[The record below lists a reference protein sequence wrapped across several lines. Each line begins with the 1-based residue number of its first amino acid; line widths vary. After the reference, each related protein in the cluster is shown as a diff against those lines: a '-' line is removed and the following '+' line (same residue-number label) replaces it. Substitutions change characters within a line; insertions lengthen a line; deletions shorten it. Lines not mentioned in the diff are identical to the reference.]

1 MKKRILVVSSA
12 NMDFVMNV
20 SCLPEA
26 GETLLEE
33 TGNYSFIPGGKG
45 GNSAIAV
52 QRLGGDCVFCA
63 KLGRDHS
70 GSVLRQLYQNE
81 GINVTYM
88 HSTPDTPTGL
98 AAITVEE
105 NGGNRITVFPGAN
118 DCLTAD
124 DAEEALLCYPD
135 AVLLHFEIPN
145 EAILSAAK
153 YAAKQGAPIFIDA
166 GPAKPDFPFD
176 QLPEL
181 EVFSPNEQETEAY
194 TGIYPATA
202 DLALKAAIRLEKM
215 VKAKYYVIKLGDRG
229 ALVYDKTYYK
239 IADAYMTKVV
249 DTTAAGDGFTAA
261 LALEYVRTG
270 NIMHACRYANAV
282 GAMIVGKSG
291 ASTSIPNEAQLAKFV
306 EMREIKL

>member
-1 MKKRILVVSSA
+1 M
-12 NMDFVMNV
+12 
-20 SCLPEA
+20 
-26 GETLLEE
+26 
-33 TGNYSFIPGGKG
+33 
-45 GNSAIAV
+45 
-52 QRLGGDCVFCA
+52 
-63 KLGRDHS
+63 
-70 GSVLRQLYQNE
+70 
-81 GINVTYM
+81 
-88 HSTPDTPTGL
+88 
-98 AAITVEE
+98 
-105 NGGNRITVFPGAN
+105 
-118 DCLTAD
+118 
-124 DAEEALLCYPD
+124 
-135 AVLLHFEIPN
+135 
-145 EAILSAAK
+145 SAAK

-239 IADAYMTKVV
+239 IADAYSVRVV

-261 LALEYVRTG
+261 LTLEYIRTG

-282 GAMIVGKSG
+282 GAMIVSKNG

>member
-20 SCLPEA
+20 DRLPRA
-26 GETLLEE
+26 NETLLEE

-63 KLGRDHS
+63 KIGKDTS
-70 GSVLRQLYQNE
+70 GAALRHLYQTE
-81 GINVTYM
+81 GINTNYV
-88 HSTPDTPTGL
+88 HSTPDAPTGL
-98 AAITVEE
+98 AAITVEG
-105 NGGNRITVFPGAN
+105 NGDNRITVFPGAN
-118 DCLTAD
+118 DCLSAD

-135 AVLLHFEIPN
+135 AVLIHFEIPN

-153 YAAKQGAPIFIDA
+153 YAAKQGVPIVIDA
-166 GPAKPDFPFD
+166 GPAKPDFPFE

-181 EVFSPNEQETEAY
+181 EIFSPNEQETEAY

-202 DLALKAAIRLEKM
+202 DLALKAAIKLEKL
-215 VKAKYYVIKLGDRG
+215 VNAKFYVIKLGDRG
-229 ALVYDKTYYK
+229 ALVYDKTYYN

-261 LALEYVRTG
+261 LTLEYARTG
-270 NIMHACRYANAV
+270 NIMHSLRYANAV
-282 GAMIVGKSG
+282 GAMIVSKNG

-306 EMREIKL
+306 EMKDIKL